1 MNAKTILFSLLL
13 APVLALTGCERDL
26 GNNPTLSA
34 TPKAPAL
41 SASATSVTLAKG
53 TATEVSFTWT
63 GADYGTT
70 VPASYALRLSNP
82 SDPALAIVIPVP
94 AGDKKVVVPFDD
106 TFNKKLV
113 SELGLAMGKPAKLK
127 AELVSSP
134 LLEAGSP
141 EIADKVTTSAPLEL
155 TVTPFAF
162 LMRPPYFYLVGD
174 ITGRVSWN
182 INSTDFAF
190 FADENDTNVLHY
202 YGYFKGDAAFK
213 LVPEG
218 AVGDWGKV
226 VGMKDGKL
234 TFEGGDTNI
243 KIIPSAGLYHLTLT
257 LNEGEFDP
265 ANSTLTAEPIAD
277 AKVYKTMGLVGDA
290 VISWDKDTP
299 LSNPGDD
306 HIWVARGVEIKAGQ
320 FKIRAD
326 EAWGTSWGGVAKD
339 TFPTD
344 FGKATSVNDNNWVVT
359 SETAGTYDVYFNDI
373 TGNYVFVKL

>member
-26 GNNPTLSA
+26 GNNPILSA
-34 TPKAPAL
+34 TPKVPAL

-63 GADYGTT
+63 AADYGTT

-94 AGDKKVVVPFDD
+94 AGDKKLVVPFDD
-106 TFNKKLV
+106 AFNKRLV
-113 SELGLAMGKPAKLK
+113 DELKLAMGKPTKLK
-127 AELVSSP
+127 AELVSSL

-162 LMRPPYFYLVGD
+162 LMRPPYFYLIGEVNAKHKWD
-174 ITGRVSWN
+174 
-182 INSTDFAF
+182 INSTNCIF

-202 YGYFKGDAAFK
+202 YGYFKDGAGFK
-213 LVPEG
+213 LANENTAG
-218 AVGDWGKV
+218 EWSKSI
-226 VGMKDGKL
+226 GMRDGKL
-234 TFEGGDTNI
+234 VIEDNSPDI
-243 KIIPSAGLYHLTLT
+243 KIIQKAGLYHLTLT

-265 ANSTLTAEPIAD
+265 SKSTLTAEPIAD
-277 AKVYKTMGLVGDA
+277 AKVYNAMGLVGNA
-290 VISWDKDTP
+290 VGSWDKDV
-299 LSNPGDD
+299 LFSNPGDD
-306 HIWVARGVEIKAGQ
+306 HIWVARGVEIKAGE

-339 TFPTD
+339 AFPTD
-344 FGKATSVNDNNWVVT
+344 FGKATSANGNNWVVT